1 MFAKS
6 ASPKFKAKATLLLL
20 ISFLTMYASAMMGSD
35 IINVVQNP
43 IMKEL
48 GCSATQAVFGWT
60 IGGYTIIFIAFLF
73 STIIMKKG
81 VRGFTGLSFL
91 ILALG
96 AFLVGLGYSM
106 KSVAIISL
114 GGFLLKNFVQAI
126 QLCVFQVVAGW
137 FCETRGLV
145 LGLMGAAFALDSSTA
160 SSGMTLLYSSVGFT
174 GMMMILTVILL
185 ALGAVTF
192 LFVRTRPQ
200 ECGLTVDGLPEK
212 NAETQEKAEEAE
224 KAEIQ
229 ARDGGNAAKA
239 QARDGSNAAHQS
251 RWTLGKLIRIKES
264 WCIMIGIGI
273 FNMTLTAVVTQ
284 FFNSLMGMGLKMGT
298 CMTYMVI
305 FGLLGIVTAPI
316 FGKLVDSIGAHMTGE
331 ILALLFVLTVCGFA
345 FHIPLLAAAGLA
357 FFVGTPIL
365 QPALTMSIFGGA
377 EYQATTRYFSIVI
390 NLIAACEIPFMTIFL
405 DLTGSH
411 QMAYYVLLVM
421 NVIALLLM
429 AICNKTY
436 VEE

>member
-20 ISFLTMYASAMMGSD
+20 ISFLTMYVSAMMGAD

-81 VRGFTGLSFL
+81 VRGFAGLSFL

-145 LGLMGAAFALDSSTA
+145 LGLMGAAFALESSTA
-160 SSGMTLLYSSVGFT
+160 SSGMTLLYSSIGFVS
-174 GMMMILTVILL
+174 MMMILTVILL

-200 ECGLTVDGLPEK
+200 ECGLTVDGLPEE
-212 NAETQEKAEEAE
+212 NAEGAE

-229 ARDGGNAAKA
+229 TRDGVNAAEVKA
-239 QARDGSNAAHQS
+239 QDGSNAAHQS

-316 FGKLVDSIGAHMTGE
+316 FGKLVDSIGAHMTGV

-365 QPALTMSIFGGA
+365 QPALTMNIFGGA

-390 NLIAACEIPFMTIFL
+390 NLIAACGIPFMTIFF

>member
-81 VRGFTGLSFL
+81 VRGFAGLSFF

-174 GMMMILTVILL
+174 GMMMILAVILL

-200 ECGLTVDGLPEK
+200 ECGLTVDGLPKE
-212 NAETQEKAEEAE
+212 NAKTQEKAEEAE

-316 FGKLVDSIGAHMTGE
+316 FGKLVDSIGAHMTGVL
-331 ILALLFVLTVCGFA
+331 LALLFVLTVCGFA
-345 FHIPLLAAAGLA
+345 FHISLLAAAGLA

-390 NLIAACEIPFMTIFL
+390 NLIAACGIPFMTIFL

>member
-212 NAETQEKAEEAE
+212 NAETQEKMERTDAV
-224 KAEIQ
+224 
-229 ARDGGNAAKA
+229 
-239 QARDGSNAAHQS
+239 HQS

-316 FGKLVDSIGAHMTGE
+316 FGKLVDSIGAHMTGV

-390 NLIAACEIPFMTIFL
+390 NLIAACGIPFMTIFL

-429 AICNKTY
+429 AICNRTY

>member
-6 ASPKFKAKATLLLL
+6 ASPKFKTKATLLLL

-81 VRGFTGLSFL
+81 VRGFAGLSFL

-160 SSGMTLLYSSVGFT
+160 SSGMTLLYSRVGFT
-174 GMMMILTVILL
+174 GMMMILAVVLL

-192 LFVRTRPQ
+192 LFVRTRPE
-200 ECGLTVDGLPEK
+200 ECGLTVDGLPEE
-212 NAETQEKAEEAE
+212 NAKTQEKAEEAE

-316 FGKLVDSIGAHMTGE
+316 FGDRSDPGP
-331 ILALLFVLTVCGFA
+331 A
-345 FHIPLLAAAGLA
+345 FCPYRLRLCLPHP
-357 FFVGTPIL
+357 
-365 QPALTMSIFGGA
+365 
-377 EYQATTRYFSIVI
+377 
-390 NLIAACEIPFMTIFL
+390 AACGGRPGFFRGNANSSAGSDHEYFRRGGISGYDKIFFHC
-405 DLTGSH
+405 H
-411 QMAYYVLLVM
+411 QPDRGLRNPLYDYLP
-421 NVIALLLM
+421 
-429 AICNKTY
+429 
-436 VEE
+436 

>member
-1 MFAKS
+1 M
-6 ASPKFKAKATLLLL
+6 
-20 ISFLTMYASAMMGSD
+20 
-35 IINVVQNP
+35 
-43 IMKEL
+43 
-48 GCSATQAVFGWT
+48 
-60 IGGYTIIFIAFLF
+60 
-73 STIIMKKG
+73 
-81 VRGFTGLSFL
+81 
-91 ILALG
+91 
-96 AFLVGLGYSM
+96 
-106 KSVAIISL
+106 
-114 GGFLLKNFVQAI
+114 
-126 QLCVFQVVAGW
+126 
-137 FCETRGLV
+137 
-145 LGLMGAAFALDSSTA
+145 
-160 SSGMTLLYSSVGFT
+160 
-174 GMMMILTVILL
+174 
-185 ALGAVTF
+185 
-192 LFVRTRPQ
+192 FVRTRPQ
-200 ECGLTVDGLPEK
+200 ECGLTVDGLPKE
-212 NAETQEKAEEAE
+212 NAKTQEKAEEAE

-316 FGKLVDSIGAHMTGE
+316 FGKLVDSIGAHMTGVL
-331 ILALLFVLTVCGFA
+331 LALLFVLTVCGFA
-345 FHIPLLAAAGLA
+345 FHISLLAAAGLA

-390 NLIAACEIPFMTIFL
+390 NLIAACGIPFMTIFL